1 MIIIG
6 AETERNQPNRY
17 SLLNP
22 IMPNQ
27 SSNEEEAK
35 KEFQVNDVIDWKTLG
50 NPLTSLPTTI
60 ILTSSHGLEVQV
72 SADSGALLRRDQ
84 VPSLDASFAIGDAL
98 LLTGFCKPGPLTIVF
113 ESPVFAASTQLQ
125 SNTNHISEYVAS
137 IEGFDTLDN
146 SLGKIKVPGINQQ
159 SGGGVVNLSLFDSNG
174 RIKKLV
180 IAAKE
185 QGIHMAFAINSIYLQ
200 IDMGSLAQKY

>member
-6 AETERNQPNRY
+6 AETERNQPTRY

-22 IMPNQ
+22 IMPNP

-35 KEFQVNDVIDWKTLG
+35 KEFQVNDVIDWKVLG

-60 ILTSSHGLEVQV
+60 LLTSSHKLGVQV

-84 VPSLDASFAIGDAL
+84 IPSLDASFAIGDAL

-125 SNTNHISEYVAS
+125 SNTTHVSEYVGS

-146 SLGKIKVPGINQQ
+146 SLGKIKVSGTTQQ
-159 SGGGVVNLSLFDSNG
+159 SGGGVIDLSLFDSKG

-185 QGIHMAFAINSIYLQ
+185 QGIHMPFAINCVYLQ
-200 IDMGSLAQKY
+200 IDMGSLAKSY

>member
-6 AETERNQPNRY
+6 AETERNQSNHY
-17 SLLNP
+17 SLLNS
-22 IMPNQ
+22 IMSNP
-27 SSNEEEAK
+27 SSNEDEVK
-35 KEFQVNDVIDWKTLG
+35 RQFQVNDIIDWKVLG
-50 NPLTSLPTTI
+50 NPLKSLPTTVL
-60 ILTSSHGLEVQV
+60 LTSSHGLGVQV

-84 VPSLDASFAIGDAL
+84 ISSLDASFAIGDAL

-113 ESPVFAASTQLQ
+113 ENPVFVASTQLQ
-125 SNTNHISEYVAS
+125 STTSQITEYVAS

-146 SLGKIKVPGINQQ
+146 SLGKIKVPGTNIQ
-159 SGGGVVNLSLFDSNG
+159 SGGGVIDLSLFDSKG

-185 QGIHMAFAINSIYLQ
+185 QGIHMPFAINCIYLQ
-200 IDMGSLAQKY
+200 VDMGSLAKTY